1 MTTTPPK
8 PKAQRR
14 PEAEVS
20 ADLFQRAEAT
30 RLRGIKRTG
39 EYKTLE
45 AARLALTKCSTQRFA
60 PPQVKALNDA
70 EEILEAVIAEV
81 LAPPKPA
88 GPVLKQA
95 VIP

>member
-1 MTTTPPK
+1 MTTTPPTQ
-8 PKAQRR
+8 KAKRR

-20 ADLFQRAEAT
+20 AELFQRAEAT
-30 RLRGIKRTG
+30 RIRGLKRGG
-39 EYKTLE
+39 EYLSLE
-45 AARLALTKCSTQRFA
+45 AARLALTKCSTQRFS

-70 EEILEAVIAEV
+70 EEILEAAIAEL

-88 GPVLKQA
+88 GPALKQQ